1 MMVTMIFEISF
12 HSKPF
17 HCNISTAKAIIATS
31 KIPVSSLH
39 PKNEMTSLIRSVVFV
54 RLLSNTNTL
63 FVTNANTTAA
73 SHARM
78 VLTMLRSVNALQQP
92 VANCINCSSAYS
104 KKQVQQQLFIFSQCF
119 NYFYHTLFP

>member
-63 FVTNANTTAA
+63 FVTNANNTAA

-78 VLTMLRSVNALQQP
+78 VLTMLLSVNA
-92 VANCINCSSAYS
+92 SYS
-104 KKQVQQQLFIFSQCF
+104 NQ
-119 NYFYHTLFP
+119 